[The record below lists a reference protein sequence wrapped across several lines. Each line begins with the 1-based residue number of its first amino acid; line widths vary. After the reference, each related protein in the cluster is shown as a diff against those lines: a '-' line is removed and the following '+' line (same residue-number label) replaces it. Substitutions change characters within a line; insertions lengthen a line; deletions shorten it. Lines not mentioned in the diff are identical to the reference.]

1 MSAGRTLYDKICAA
15 HTVRRLDDKGHVL
28 LYVDRH
34 FLNEY
39 TSPQAF
45 SALRE
50 GGHRVWRPRASLA
63 VVDHVNSTAPQRTSV
78 INVSRQGARTL
89 GRLASRLALGEGL
102 FAHARS
108 AEYRR

>member
-1 MSAGRTLYDKICAA
+1 MTAGRTLYDKICAA
-15 HTVRRLDDKGHVL
+15 HAVRELDDKGHIL

-50 GGHRVWRPRASLA
+50 GQRSVWRPRASLA
-63 VVDHVNSTAPQRTSV
+63 VVDHVNSTAPLTIPCSAATAPTCPITAASV
-78 INVSRQGARTL
+78 ATV
-89 GRLASRLALGEGL
+89 
-102 FAHARS
+102 
-108 AEYRR
+108 